1 MSPVTPPRTRRR
13 MVAGLLMFATFL
25 SATTVALGI
34 GRLHRL
40 ILPPPDALPSAL
52 SVDEDE
58 WYVTPS
64 KTVVASGDVTFR
76 IFNRGEDDH
85 DFAVQDSAGVV
96 KAIELAP
103 GANGEVVAN
112 LAPGM
117 HKIWCTLPGHEA
129 LGMVAQ
135 IEAKPQPEAV
145 VELERQFGT

>member
-1 MSPVTPPRTRRR
+1 ML
-13 MVAGLLMFATFL
+13 MVATFV
-25 SATTVALGI
+25 SASTVALGI
-34 GRLHRL
+34 GRIHRL
-40 ILPPPDALPSAL
+40 VMPPPEALPTAL

-85 DFAVQDSAGVV
+85 DFAVVDSAGTANV
-96 KAIELAP
+96 IPLEP
-103 GANGEVVAN
+103 GANGEIVAN
-112 LAPGM
+112 LAPGI

-135 IEAKPQPEAV
+135 IEAREQSEETLA
-145 VELERQFGT
+145 LERQFSAAP